1 MIDERLSLT
10 CVVASKVYK
19 TFFDAAAN
27 AAHANSTLA
36 KLHYEVCLWCAD
48 IFICVHMRLMTLAP
62 DPTPILTSSC
72 CNPIYFFFA
81 IIPSLEF
88 KTATLYYFSS
98 SLTAENFQYVA
109 RYFQVFVMFLQQ
121 LLYTKYK
128 GCK

>member
-1 MIDERLSLT
+1 LHPKFTKLSLT
-10 CVVASKVYK
+10 PPP
-19 TFFDAAAN
+19 TP
-27 AAHANSTLA
+27 HTQTQ
-36 KLHYEVCLWCAD
+36 LWQNCIMKFACGAE
-48 IFICVHMRLMTLAP
+48 IFICVHMRLMTVAP
-62 DPTPILTSSC
+62 DPTPILTSLC